1 MKNTGALTHAGG
13 SSGLSYRMTAP
24 SRARTPGIARDWVV
38 SLLRGPGW
46 GDALRER
53 ARLCTSEVVT
63 NAYRH
68 TDTPEITVEVA
79 LLDGRVTVYVY
90 DCAPERRPPGGG
102 VAGPMVTGGRGLV
115 LVAVYADEWAVT
127 AAAGSCV
134 KAVWFRLFPDA

>member
-1 MKNTGALTHAGG
+1 MKNTGALTPAEG

-46 GDALRER
+46 GDGLRER

-68 TDTPEITVEVA
+68 TDTREITVEVV

-90 DCAPERRPPGGG
+90 DCAPERWPSG
-102 VAGPMVTGGRGLV
+102 AGAGSLDTCGRGLA
-115 LVAVYADEWAVT
+115 LVGAYADDWAAV
-127 AAAGSCV
+127 AQGDCV
-134 KAVWFRLFPDA
+134 KVVWFSLR